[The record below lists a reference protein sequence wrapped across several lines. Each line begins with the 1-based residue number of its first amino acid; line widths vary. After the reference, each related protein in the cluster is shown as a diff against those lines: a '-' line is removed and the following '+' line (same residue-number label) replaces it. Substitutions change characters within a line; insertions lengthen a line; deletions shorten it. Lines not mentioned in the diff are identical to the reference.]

1 MTNAI
6 QSRITGRSHRRG
18 AALYVCIVYTALL
31 VSLLGL
37 AGLTVLRIE
46 RKQGLQ
52 SFDVGRARCNA
63 RSGVQL
69 GLTVLNSDSSWRSR
83 YTSGQETAR
92 RSVSTASQGTV
103 SWMLQDLDGSLSNSD
118 AGLRLL
124 GIGRVGAAVQVCS
137 VGVSAV
143 AVEGAEGLFLQQDGL
158 TAGLAAQ
165 ANIKTNARLALSF
178 RPTLPASA
186 VSWRVTRVAFQPS
199 PYSGTD
205 GQLAVSVRQI
215 GIDGKPST
223 SKIAEVVVLES
234 TFVAGQWLEVAF
246 ANADGLDVSKDHCI
260 VLEGRSGVGTIALVN
275 IGTLSLLSPQTGYFF
290 DNAVGVWSEDATKDV
305 WIKVWGTYSEKNGVQ
320 AQPGT
325 WLWDSAPGA

>member
-1 MTNAI
+1 MTNAK
-6 QSRITGRSHRRG
+6 QSRITGHSHRRG

-63 RSGVQL
+63 RSGVEL

-92 RSVSTASQGTV
+92 RSIGAASQGTV
-103 SWMLQDLDGSLSNSD
+103 SWILQDLDGSLSNSE

-137 VGVSAV
+137 VGVTTK

-158 TAGLAAQ
+158 TAGLAGRM
-165 ANIKTNARLALSF
+165 NLKSDMRLAMSF
-178 RPTLPASA
+178 RPTLPAAA
-186 VSWRVTRVAFQPS
+186 VSWRVTRVALQLS
-199 PYSGTD
+199 PRWATD

-215 GIDGKPST
+215 GSDGKPSAST
-223 SKIAEVVVLES
+223 IAEVVVLES
-234 TFVAGQWLEVAF
+234 NFVVDQWFEIAF
-246 ANADGLDVSKDHCI
+246 AGADGLDLAKEHSI
-260 VLEGRSGVGTIALVN
+260 VLEGKNGAETIAQVN
-275 IGTLSLLSPQTGYFF
+275 IGNLSLLSPQTRFF
-290 DNAVGVWSEDATKDV
+290 YDNGSGAWNEDSTRDV
-305 WIKVWGTYSEKNGVQ
+305 WIKVWGTYSEKKGVQ

-325 WLWDSAPGA
+325 WLWDSAPSP